1 MITERTVYKEM
12 NFDAVSD
19 SYKVPFGY
27 INGSDDVLIIKA
39 GKGGDYRGYDNKYL
53 RIATLIN
60 KKYGYTVI
68 CISNP
73 IDVNNVAYD
82 VEIISCVTRQL
93 GIENPQFYFMGA
105 SDGAF
110 KGLMLLSSGT
120 KIERMLLI
128 NMPLMVN
135 FYKTVACLSSSPN
148 TSIRLVI
155 GESDPSFP
163 YVPFLRLKNI
173 TNLDIQTISG
183 ADHNFSGM
191 LDEMIEM
198 CVSFFAI

>member
-1 MITERTVYKEM
+1 M

-27 INGSDDVLIIKA
+27 INGSDDVLIVKA

-53 RIATLIN
+53 RIATLI
-60 KKYGYTVI
+60 KQKYGYTVI

-73 IDVNNVAYD
+73 ADVNEVAYD
-82 VEIISCVTRQL
+82 VEIISYVKGQL
-93 GIENPQFYFMGA
+93 GIKNPRFYFMGA

-110 KGLMLLSSGT
+110 KGLMLLSAG
-120 KIERMLLI
+120 IEIRRMLLF

-135 FYKTVACLSSSPN
+135 FYKTVARLSSSPD

-155 GESDPSFP
+155 GESDPSFS
-163 YVPFLRLKNI
+163 YVPFLKLKNI
-173 TNLDIQTISG
+173 ANLDILTVPG

-191 LDEMIEM
+191 LDEMVEM
-198 CVSFFAI
+198 CVTFFEL